1 MKKIENTIIN
11 FLIIFGLI
19 ISLYLTIYVMLIC
32 GIKQII
38 NYKNIYDIVIGILRI
53 VFCEIGFVPFGLNLI
68 IAKII
73 KEI

>member
-1 MKKIENTIIN
+1 MKKHIISL
-11 FLIIFGLI
+11 LIIFGLI
-19 ISLYLTIYVMLIC
+19 ISLYLTINVMFIG

-38 NYKNIYDIVIGILRI
+38 NYKNSFDIVFGILRI

>member
-1 MKKIENTIIN
+1 MKKHIISL
-11 FLIIFGLI
+11 LIIFGLI

-38 NYKNIYDIVIGILRI
+38 NYKNIYDIVFGILRI

>member
-1 MKKIENTIIN
+1 MKKHFIN
-11 FLIIFGLI
+11 LLIIFGLI

-38 NYKNIYDIVIGILRI
+38 NYKNIYDIVFGLLRI

-73 KEI
+73 KEM